1 MKNWQRIARV
11 SLPML
16 LAFGL
21 AACGNS
27 DATTS
32 SGDASAAAAS
42 APEPV
47 TSPPTKINV
56 TTALAGP
63 PAAGKTFFWVQ

>member
-1 MKNWQRIARV
+1 MKNWQRIVRV

-32 SGDASAAAAS
+32 SGDGRR
-42 APEPV
+42 
-47 TSPPTKINV
+47 PPLRRPNR
-56 TTALAGP
+56 
-63 PAAGKTFFWVQ
+63 